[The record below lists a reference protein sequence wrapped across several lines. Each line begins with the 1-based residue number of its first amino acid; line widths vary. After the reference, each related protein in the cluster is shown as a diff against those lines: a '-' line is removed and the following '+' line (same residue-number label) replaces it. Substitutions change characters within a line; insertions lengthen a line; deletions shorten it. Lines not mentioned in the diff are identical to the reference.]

1 MRRDLAELR
10 NAADT
15 LLYMT
20 DQSLEGYQNL
30 VDAESLQ
37 NAKSIANELRACLA
51 EQGDTTAIRDAYQRL
66 EAVTFAIA
74 EQLYAPPAEAPI
86 DTPLES
92 APVDPEDSG

>member
-37 NAKSIANELRACLA
+37 KAKAIANELRARLA
-51 EQGDTTAIRDAYQRL
+51 EQGNTSAIRDAYQRL

-74 EQLYAPPAEAPI
+74 EQLYAPPEGSSTDAP
-86 DTPLES
+86 DPAAL
-92 APVDPEDSG
+92 DPEDVG